1 MKILILSADEEM
13 YSAAAALY
21 ESSRER
27 GAVCELRRLSSFCLP
42 PDKRYKKLVTRTRA
56 ALSAVY
62 PAYDPLDRE
71 MIERLCGY
79 IGQEGFDNVFA
90 ADSRAARTAVIL
102 KQRFPSVKFYGLLTD
117 VSAVRRISGEGLDG
131 FFIPHENMTKALSLK
146 GVKAPLYPTGIPVEK
161 GFFRRFTKK
170 AARNYLAIDEHT
182 RVYMLL
188 SPGIGYE
195 EIKDVCDEM
204 LRVEKEKFLFFVFV
218 DRGSEKGE
226 LLRQRYERSGCI
238 QVITVNKR
246 MDIYMESAD
255 VILTRPEG
263 YENYE
268 AAAAGVPLVH
278 LMTVRGPAATAQFF
292 SSQEMSLLGNT
303 VSDAVRKARR
313 LIDEKALSAR
323 MIRRQSM
330 LVGHDAS
337 DKILDKIISNHTKT
351 RKGT

>member
-27 GAVCELRRLSSFCLP
+27 GAVCELRRLSSFYMP
-42 PDKRYKKLVTRTRA
+42 PEKRYKKLVTRTRA

-62 PAYDPLDRE
+62 PAYDPLDKE
-71 MIERLCGY
+71 MIERLCAY

-90 ADSRAARTAVIL
+90 ADARAARTAVIL
-102 KQRFPSVKFYGLLTD
+102 KERFPGVRCYGLLTD
-117 VSAVRRISGEGLDG
+117 AGAVRRISKDGLDG
-131 FFIPHENMTKALSLK
+131 FFIPHENMMRAISSS
-146 GVKAPLYPTGIPVEK
+146 GVKERLYPTGMPVEK

-170 AARNYLAIDEHT
+170 AARNYLAIDEKT

-188 SPGIGYE
+188 SNGIGYE
-195 EIKDVCDEM
+195 EIRDVCDEM
-204 LRVEKEKFLFFVFV
+204 LKVEKEKFLFFVFV
-218 DRGSEKGE
+218 ERGAETGE
-226 LLRQRYERSGCI
+226 LLRRRYERSDCI
-238 QVITVNKR
+238 RIITVNKR

-278 LMTVRGPAATAQFF
+278 LMTVRGPDATAQFF

-330 LVGHDAS
+330 LVGRDAA
-337 DKILDKIISNHTKT
+337 DKILDKMITDYAKT
-351 RKGT
+351 RKGI